1 MHRQYKL
8 SGLNCAG
15 CARRSA
21 AAASEVAGVLDAN
34 TNFATHTLEIDTG
47 PAFDPSALQARLAKA
62 GYPMATEEIVLDL
75 EGLSCASCVLRVEK
89 ALANVEGV
97 VEPKV
102 NLAEDRLRAKVY
114 SGVSAADL
122 IAAVKQAGYGARL
135 RTDEE
140 AEGVDKSAQYRQK
153 FILSAA
159 LTVPVFV
166 LAMGRH
172 WVPGFGALI
181 DGTIGARGDMLLQ
194 LVLTTLVLA
203 WPGRGFFQLGLPALF
218 RGAPDMNALVALGT
232 LAAWGYSTVVTLVPS
247 AMSVAGHGVYFEAA
261 AVICTLILLG
271 RWMEARAKGRTGA
284 AIRALMDLSP
294 KTARVEQADGTTAE
308 RPLAE
313 IESGDILQLRPG
325 ERVAVDGTVLSGQ
338 SHVDESML
346 TGEPV
351 PVAKA
356 EGDAV
361 SAGTLNTTGALRVR
375 ADAVG
380 SKTALAQIIRMVETA
395 QGARLPVQALIDR
408 VTMWFVPAVLGIAAL
423 TFLVWLV
430 VGPDLARALIAA
442 VAVLIVAC
450 PCAMGLATPTSI
462 MVGMGRAAKLGVLFR
477 KGDALQELQ
486 SVKAVVFD
494 KTGTLT
500 EGRPEL
506 AAVLPSDGVTEAEA
520 LSLAAALEAK
530 SEHPIAHAILRGAET
545 VPEAEGFL
553 SETGSG
559 VEARVSGQTIRVG
572 TLAWVGGSVAGAL
585 QSEAKTRT
593 ARGETVV
600 WVSRDGVV
608 IAAIAVAD
616 RIKDSAAEAVQN
628 LRAEG
633 LEPVMVTGDAQAT
646 AEYVAQRLGITR
658 VIAGVRP
665 EGKRDTVEQL
675 KQEFGKIAFVG
686 DGINDAPAL
695 ASADVGIAIGTGT
708 DVAVEAADVVL
719 MSGDPLA
726 VPKAIGLSR
735 ATLQNIRQNLVW
747 AFGYNIALIPVAA
760 GVLYPALGLTLSP
773 MLAGGAMALSSVFV
787 LGNALRLNR
796 VTLGQGA
803 SV

>member
-21 AAASEVAGVLDAN
+21 AAASEVAGVLEAN
-34 TNFATHTLEIDTG
+34 TNFATHTLEIATESG
-47 PAFDPSALQARLAKA
+47 FDPAALQARLARA
-62 GYPMATEEIVLDL
+62 GYPMQTKEIVLDL

-89 ALANVEGV
+89 ALSGVEGV

-102 NLAEDRLRAKVY
+102 NLAEDRLRATVY
-114 SGVSAADL
+114 SGVSATEL
-122 IAAVKQAGYGARL
+122 IAMVKQAGYGARL
-135 RTDEE
+135 RTDET
-140 AEGVDKSAQYRQK
+140 AEGVDKSAQYRKK

-159 LTVPVFV
+159 LTLPVFI

-172 WVPGFGALI
+172 WLPGFGGLI
-181 DGTIGARGDMLLQ
+181 DATLGMRGDMILQ
-194 LVLTTLVLA
+194 FILTTLVLA
-203 WPGRGFFQLGLPALF
+203 WPGRGFFELGVPALV

-232 LAAWGYSTVVTLVPS
+232 LAAWGYSTVVTFLPS
-247 AMSVAGHGVYFEAA
+247 TAAVAGHGVYFEAA
-261 AVICTLILLG
+261 AVISTLILLG

-294 KTARVEQADGTTAE
+294 KTARVERPDGSVEE

-313 IESGDILQLRPG
+313 IQSGDTLQLRPG
-325 ERVAVDGTVLSGQ
+325 ERVAVDGTVLSGE

-356 EGDAV
+356 EGDTV
-361 SAGTLNTTGALRVR
+361 SAGTLNTNGALRLR

-380 SKTALAQIIRMVETA
+380 SQTALAQIIRMVESA

-408 VTMWFVPAVLGIAAL
+408 VTMWFVPAVLVVAAL

-430 VGPDLARALIAA
+430 VGPDLSRALIAA

-506 AAVLPSDGVTEAEA
+506 AAVLPAAGVQEAEA

-530 SEHPIAHAILRGAET
+530 SEHPIAHAIVRGADSIA
-545 VPEAEGFL
+545 EAEDFT

-559 VEARVSGQTIRVG
+559 VEAKVGGRTIRVG
-572 TLAWVGGSVAGAL
+572 TSAWVGGSIPADL
-585 QSEAKTRT
+585 QAEADTRT

-600 WVSRDGVV
+600 WVSREHEV

-616 RIKDSAAEAVQN
+616 RIKESAVDAVQS
-628 LRAEG
+628 LRATG
-633 LEPVMVTGDAQAT
+633 LEPVMVTGDGQAT
-646 AEYVAQRLGITR
+646 ADFVAKQLGITR
-658 VIAGVRP
+658 IIAGVRP
-665 EGKRDTVEQL
+665 QGKREAVEDL
-675 KQEFGKIAFVG
+675 KREFGKIAFVG

-726 VPKAIGLSR
+726 VPKAIALSH
-735 ATLQNIRQNLVW
+735 ATLRNIRQNLAW

-760 GVLYPALGLTLSP
+760 GVLFPAFGITLSP

-787 LGNALRLNR
+787 LGNALRLNQ
-796 VTLGQGA
+796 VSLGQGA
-803 SV
+803 SA

>member
-8 SGLNCAG
+8 SGLNCAA

-21 AAASEVAGVLDAN
+21 AAAAEVGGVLEAN
-34 TNFATHTLEIDTG
+34 TNFATHTLELDTG
-47 PAFDPSALQARLAKA
+47 EGFDPTVLEARLARA
-62 GYPMATEEIVLDL
+62 GYPLQTEEIVLDL

-89 ALANVEGV
+89 ALSTVDGV

-114 SGVSAADL
+114 SGVTAGDL
-122 IAAVKQAGYGARL
+122 IAAVKAAGYGARV
-135 RTDEE
+135 RSDEA
-140 AEGVDKSAQYRQK
+140 AEVVDKSVSYRDR
-153 FILSAA
+153 FILSAVLA
-159 LTVPVFV
+159 VPVFV

-172 WVPGFGALI
+172 MIPGFGALI
-181 DGTIGARGDMLLQ
+181 DSTLGARTDMLLQ

-203 WPGRGFFQLGLPALF
+203 WPGRGFFTLGIPALL

-232 LAAWGYSTVVTLVPS
+232 LAAWGYSTVITLFPS
-247 AMSVAGHGVYFEAA
+247 AMHVAGHGVYFEAA

-271 RWMEARAKGRTGA
+271 RWLEARAKGRTGA

-294 KTARVEQADGTTAE
+294 KTARVELVDGSVVE
-308 RPLAE
+308 RPVAE
-313 IESGDILQLRPG
+313 IATGDILHLRPG
-325 ERVAVDGTVLSGQ
+325 ERVAVDGIVLSGQ

-346 TGEPV
+346 TGEPL
-351 PVAKA
+351 PVLKS

-361 SAGTLNTTGALRVR
+361 SAGTLNTNGALRLR

-408 VTMWFVPAVLGIAAL
+408 VTMWFVPVVLGLAAL
-423 TFLVWLV
+423 TFVVWLA
-430 VGPDLARALIAA
+430 VGPDLAHALVAG

-477 KGDALQELQ
+477 KGEALQKLQ
-486 SVKAVVFD
+486 SVRAVVFD

-506 AAVLPSDGVTEAEA
+506 AAVLPADGVETAEA
-520 LSLAAALEAK
+520 LALAAALEAK
-530 SEHPIAHAILRGAET
+530 SEHPIAHAIVRGAGQ
-545 VPEAEGFL
+545 VPEAEGFR
-553 SETGSG
+553 SQTGQG
-559 VEARVSGQTIRVG
+559 VEAQVNGGAIRVG
-572 TLAWVGGSVAGAL
+572 IPEWVGGTIPAPL
-585 QSEAKTRT
+585 QAEADQRT

-600 WVSRDGVV
+600 WVSRDAQV

-616 RIKDSAAEAVQN
+616 RIKDSARDTIRA

-633 LEPVMVTGDAQAT
+633 LEPVMVTGDAQPT
-646 AEYVAQRLGITR
+646 ADYVAGQLGITR
-658 VIAGVRP
+658 VVAGVRP
-665 EGKRDTVEQL
+665 EGKRDTVAKL
-675 KQEFGKIAFVG
+675 KEEFGAIAFVG

-695 ASADVGIAIGTGT
+695 AASDVGIAIGTGT

-719 MSGDPLA
+719 MSGDPQA
-726 VPKAIGLSR
+726 VPRAIALSH
-735 ATLQNIRQNLVW
+735 ATLRNIRQNLAW

-760 GVLYPALGLTLSP
+760 GVLFPAFGITLSP

-796 VTLGQGA
+796 VSLTKGA
-803 SV
+803 SA

>member
-21 AAASEVAGVLDAN
+21 AAASEVAGVLEAN
-34 TNFATHTLEIDTG
+34 TNFATHTLEVDTDG
-47 PAFDPSALQARLAKA
+47 GFDPAALQARLARA

-89 ALANVEGV
+89 ALSGVEGV
-97 VEPKV
+97 VDPKV
-102 NLAEDRLRAKVY
+102 NLAEDRLRATVY

-135 RTDEE
+135 RTDE
-140 AEGVDKSAQYRQK
+140 AEEGIDKSAQYRQK

-159 LTVPVFV
+159 LTLPVFI

-172 WVPGFGALI
+172 WLPGFGALI
-181 DGTIGARGDMLLQ
+181 DSSLGMRGDMILQ
-194 LVLTTLVLA
+194 FVLTTLVLA
-203 WPGRGFFQLGLPALF
+203 WPGRGFFELGVPALL

-232 LAAWGYSTVVTLVPS
+232 LAAWGYSSVVTFMPS
-247 AMSVAGHGVYFEAA
+247 TMAVAGHGIYFEAA

-294 KTARVEQADGTTAE
+294 KTARVERADGSVEE

-356 EGDAV
+356 EGDTV
-361 SAGTLNTTGALRVR
+361 SAGTLNTNGALRLR

-408 VTMWFVPAVLGIAAL
+408 VTMWFVPAVLAVAAL

-506 AAVLPSDGVTEAEA
+506 AAVLPAAGVPEAEA

-530 SEHPIAHAILRGAET
+530 SEHPIAHAIVRGADSYA
-545 VPEAEGFL
+545 EAEDFT

-559 VEARVSGQTIRVG
+559 VEAKVEDQTIRVG
-572 TLAWVGGSVAGAL
+572 TSAWVGGSVPADL
-585 QSEAKTRT
+585 QAEADTRT

-600 WVSRDGVV
+600 WVAKEGAV

-616 RIKDSAAEAVQN
+616 RIKESAVDAVQS

-633 LEPVMVTGDAQAT
+633 LEPVMVTGDGQAT
-646 AEYVAQRLGITR
+646 AEFVAKQLGITR
-658 VIAGVRP
+658 VVAGVRP
-665 EGKRDTVEQL
+665 EGKRDTVEAL
-675 KQEFGKIAFVG
+675 KKEFGKIAFVG

-726 VPKAIGLSR
+726 VPKAIALSH
-735 ATLQNIRQNLVW
+735 ATLRNIRQNLAW

-760 GVLYPALGLTLSP
+760 GVLFPAFGITLSP

-787 LGNALRLNR
+787 LGNALRLNQ
-796 VTLGQGA
+796 VSLGRGA
-803 SV
+803 SA